1 MDRLELIASL
11 TKGSHSLL
19 DVGCDHAYVLIKALT
34 KYNISFGIASD
45 INEGPLKVA
54 RQNVLKN
61 HLEDRVKIVKSD
73 GLKDIED
80 NFDTVI
86 ISGMG
91 GNLIRGILEE
101 SKEKIKGK
109 KLILEPNNDQR
120 LVREF
125 LMQQDFL
132 ISDEFS
138 IIDMGKY
145 YEIIVAIP
153 GLIKYEDYE
162 LKFGPILL
170 KKREKAFLSHYKDKE
185 ALLKNVIQKVTND
198 SILLD
203 KKNEL
208 ELIQKYIVK
217 KD

>member
-11 TKGSHSLL
+11 SKGSHTLL

-34 KYNISFGIASD
+34 KYQVQQGIASD
-45 INEGPLKVA
+45 INDGPLKVA
-54 RQNVLKN
+54 KQNVIKN
-61 HLEDRVKIVKSD
+61 HLEDRIQIVKSD
-73 GLKDIED
+73 GLKDVNIS
-80 NFDTVI
+80 FDTVI

-91 GNLIRGILEE
+91 GNLIRDILDN

-109 KLILEPNNDQR
+109 KLILGPNNDQR
-120 LVREF
+120 LVRDF
-125 LMQQDFL
+125 LMQQEFL
-132 ISDEFS
+132 IIDEYS

-162 LKFGPILL
+162 LEFGPILL
-170 KKREKAFLSHYKDKE
+170 KKKEPAFLSHYKEKE
-185 ALLKNVIQKVTND
+185 ELLTKVIQRVSSDT
-198 SILLD
+198 ILLD
-203 KKNEL
+203 KKHEL